1 MLLQCLR
8 SPPGLPRSSL
18 VVFISASRQ
27 LRTIRKMAAIAS
39 DPTTVR
45 ATLRNDVFINGA
57 FEKAEGTFEV
67 RSDCGKSPC

>member
-1 MLLQCLR
+1 
-8 SPPGLPRSSL
+8 
-18 VVFISASRQ
+18 
-27 LRTIRKMAAIAS
+27 MAAIAS